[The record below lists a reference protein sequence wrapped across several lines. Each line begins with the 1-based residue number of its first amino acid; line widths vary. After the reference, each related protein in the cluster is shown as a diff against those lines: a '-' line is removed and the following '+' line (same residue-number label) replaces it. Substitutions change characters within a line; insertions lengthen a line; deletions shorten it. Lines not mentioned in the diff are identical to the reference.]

1 MTRTQ
6 PHSPETQVRKR
17 RSDSLELGELTRV
30 AKPLK
35 TFVRIVLPAYNE
47 QESIE
52 KLIRRIVQTMNEAPW
67 EYEIIV
73 VDDGSSDETT
83 TVVRSLERD
92 FPVQLHCHEV
102 NMGLGRAISTC
113 LHLGVEGLQ
122 EDDVVISMDSD
133 NTHPPQL
140 MMRMVPM
147 IREGF
152 DIVIASR
159 YQPGARVVGLVWYR
173 EWMSFGARVLMSS
186 LFPIRGCRDYTCGYR
201 AYRVGLLKR
210 ALHET
215 GGRLTEESGFACM
228 ADILLLLSR
237 FGGVIGEVPLLLRYD
252 YKRGQSK
259 MKIWSTI
266 ARTLRMLAR
275 HRFGAVESRRP

>member
-1 MTRTQ
+1 MSRTQ
-6 PHSPETQVRKR
+6 EHPPEAQIRKR
-17 RSDSLELGELTRV
+17 RVDPIELGEPSRV
-30 AKPLK
+30 AKPQK

-52 KLIRRIVQTMNEAPW
+52 KLIRRISQTMSEAPW

-83 TVVRSLERD
+83 SVVRNLEHVY
-92 FPVQLHCHEV
+92 PVHLHCHEV

-113 LHLGVEGLQ
+113 LHLGVQGLQ
-122 EDDVVISMDSD
+122 DDDIVISMDSD

-140 MMRMVPM
+140 MMRMIPM

-173 EWMSFGARVLMSS
+173 EWMSFGARVLMST

-201 AYRVGLLKR
+201 AYRVGLLKN
-210 ALHET
+210 ALHQT
-215 GGRLTEESGFACM
+215 GGQLTTESGFACM

-237 FGGVIGEVPLLLRYD
+237 FGGVVGEVPLLLRYD
-252 YKRGQSK
+252 FKRGQSK

-266 ARTLRMLAR
+266 VRTLRMLAR
-275 HRFGAVESRRP
+275 HRFGATKYR